1 MKEPFQHGA
10 INSVRLLKA
19 VLCADCE
26 CISESRHEV
35 CGVCGGRSLVNLG
48 RLLGSAMQSEAE
60 FDVTDPLI
68 SRELRTLVDSA
79 LPRPPRQLP

>member
-1 MKEPFQHGA
+1 MRRQLKPGV
-10 INSVRLLKA
+10 NSVPLQKA

-26 CISESRHEV
+26 CITESRNEV

-48 RLLGSAMQSEAE
+48 RLLGSAMEGEAGAGLA
-60 FDVTDPLI
+60 DPPI

-79 LPRPPRQLP
+79 LPRPRRRPQ

>member
-35 CGVCGGRSLVNLG
+35 CGVCGGRSLVHLG
-48 RLLGSAMQSEAE
+48 RLLESAMPAEAE
-60 FDVTDPLI
+60 VSLSDPLI
-68 SRELRTLVDSA
+68 SRELQTLVDSA
-79 LPRPPRQLP
+79 VPRQPHRFP

>member
-1 MKEPFQHGA
+1 VKKTFHRGA
-10 INSVRLLKA
+10 VHSVPLLKA

-26 CISESRHEV
+26 CISESRNEV

-60 FDVTDPLI
+60 INATDPLI
-68 SRELRTLVDSA
+68 SQGLRALVDSA
-79 LPRPPRQLP
+79 VPRHSRRFP